1 MNKLL
6 MKTRMLFASLLTLVF
21 VTAGYA
27 QTLDKAKLDQLFD
40 RLLEKNKGM
49 GSLTLARDGNVLYTR
64 SFGYSQIN
72 GTEKKASTAT
82 TKYRIGS
89 ITKTFTA
96 VMIFQLVEAGKLKL
110 ADTLDKFF
118 PQIPNAA
125 RITIG
130 QILAHRSGIHTPEAD
145 GSWGKQP
152 RTKDEVVARIAQGQP
167 DFEPDARHRY
177 SNAGYVLLGYIVETV
192 GGKPYREAL
201 KERITSRI
209 GLKDT
214 YLGAGN
220 TDPARNEA
228 LSYRYIGGW
237 KEAAEVD
244 FSVTGGA
251 GSILSTP
258 ADMTKFIQA
267 LFDLKLVSENSLK
280 QMTTMRDGE
289 GMGMEPHS
297 FAGKTGYGH
306 TGGSGS
312 SGAWLSYFPEE
323 KLALAYT
330 TNAKIYPVRNIVS
343 GVFDIYWNRPFQI
356 PALDAVAVSPEV
368 LDRYVGVYTMPGT
381 PAKMTVTRDG
391 ATLYIRAGAESTGV
405 PTEATAEDKFKI
417 DPGVVFEFD
426 AAKGQLTIQTSQ
438 RVKGFHEGKITIA
451 QIGGGLV
458 PVLVQP
464 EMESGPP
471 PW

>member
-1 MNKLL
+1 
-6 MKTRMLFASLLTLVF
+6 MKTKMLFATLLTLVL

-49 GSLTLARDGNVLYTR
+49 GSLTLAKDGNVLYAR

-72 GTEKKASTAT
+72 GTEKTPLTAT

-96 VMIFQLVEAGKLKL
+96 VMIFQLVEEGKLKL
-110 ADTLDKFF
+110 TDTLDKFF
-118 PQIPNAA
+118 PQIPNAN
-125 RITIG
+125 RITIA
-130 QILAHRSGIHTPEAD
+130 QILHHRSGIHNLEPD

-167 DFEPDARHRY
+167 DFEPDSRHLY
-177 SNAGYVLLGYIVETV
+177 SNAGYVLLGYIVEKV
-192 GGKPYREAL
+192 GGKPYQEAL
-201 KERITSRI
+201 KERITSKI

-214 YLGAGN
+214 YLGVGN
-220 TDPARNEA
+220 TDPSKNEA

-237 KEAAEVD
+237 REAAELD
-244 FSVTGGA
+244 FSIPGGA

-258 ADMTKFIQA
+258 ADMTKFIQG
-267 LFDLKLVSENSLK
+267 LFDLKLVSQNSLK
-280 QMTTMRDGE
+280 QMTTIRDGE
-289 GMGMEPHS
+289 GMGMEPFS
-297 FAGKTGYGH
+297 FAGKTLYGH

-312 SGAWLSYFPEE
+312 SGAWLAYFPEE

-330 TNAKIYPVRNIVS
+330 TNAKIYTVSNIVT

-356 PALDAVAVSPEV
+356 PALDAFAVSPEV
-368 LDRYVGVYTMPGT
+368 LDRYVGVYTIPGT

-391 ATLYIRAGAESTGV
+391 ATLYIQAGAEPSRGV
-405 PTEATAEDKFKI
+405 PLEATAEDKFKI

-426 AAKGQLTIQTSQ
+426 AAKAQLTIKRANGE
-438 RVKGFHEGKITIA
+438 RVFTKDK
-451 QIGGGLV
+451 
-458 PVLVQP
+458 
-464 EMESGPP
+464 
-471 PW
+471 